1 MRAEASASRPQWI
14 DIVLLVPVSLFG
26 AAIPLGLLD
35 VVFRLFD
42 PMYGG
47 PTAQRWWSVAAQI
60 GFGLIAVLGLVSAW
74 IVAASSDAALRAHR
88 RRSLGVALGLLGGIG
103 VALYLLV
110 DWLFGGRVVPDMFL
124 VVVGAVLAVAPMLV
138 AARHLPRIVRALPP
152 AVMLRGCRYGQ

>member
-1 MRAEASASRPQWI
+1 M
-14 DIVLLVPVSLFG
+14 LLVPMSVLG
-26 AAIPLGLLD
+26 MCIPFGLLN

-47 PTAQRWWSVAAQI
+47 PALQRWASAAAEI
-60 GFGLIAVLGLVSAW
+60 TFGSMAFFGLVCAW